1 MKYSSRFAIVVV
13 PLLLIAMASA
23 GAFPTAGKPIRLIV
37 PFPAGSPALDGTA
50 RIVAEKLRP
59 ALGVPVIVDNR
70 PGAGTV
76 VGNAAVA
83 SAAPDGHTLLYGV
96 GTAFTMLPHQ
106 LAKRPYDEFQDF
118 TPITLVA
125 TSPLFMAAH
134 ASVPASNV
142 RELVAFAKA
151 NPGKLSF
158 GSWQFGGINHVVL
171 EQLKV
176 EQALD
181 MVHVPYKGPED
192 ALKDLIEGRVQ
203 VMMGASVT
211 LLNLVKSGKLR
222 ALGAAS
228 DSRMRSIPEVRT
240 FAEQGFA
247 GYDYVG
253 TLIVMGPAKLPP
265 DIVRRLNSEL
275 VRVLREPE
283 TTAFFTKAAPTFDVS
298 PSTPEEL
305 GALLRAQ
312 HRVMEPLIRRLGI
325 RID

>member
-1 MKYSSRFAIVVV
+1 MTYSRQFAIALV
-13 PLLLIAMASA
+13 PLLVTAIASA
-23 GAFPTAGKPIRLIV
+23 GAFPIAGKPIRLVV
-37 PFPAGSPALDGTA
+37 PFPAGGPALDGTA

-59 ALGVPVIVDNR
+59 TLGVPVIVENR

-151 NPGKLSF
+151 NPGTLSF

-181 MVHVPYKGPED
+181 MVHVPYKGPDD
-192 ALKDLIEGRVQ
+192 ALKDLMEGRVHL
-203 VMMGASVT
+203 MMGAGVT
-211 LLNLVKSGKLR
+211 LLGLVKSGKLR

-228 DSRMRSIPEVRT
+228 
-240 FAEQGFA
+240 
-247 GYDYVG
+247 
-253 TLIVMGPAKLPP
+253 
-265 DIVRRLNSEL
+265 
-275 VRVLREPE
+275 
-283 TTAFFTKAAPTFDVS
+283 
-298 PSTPEEL
+298 
-305 GALLRAQ
+305 
-312 HRVMEPLIRRLGI
+312 H
-325 RID
+325 

>member
-1 MKYSSRFAIVVV
+1 MKNSSRFAIVVV

-23 GAFPTAGKPIRLIV
+23 GAFPIAAKPIRLVV

-70 PGAGTV
+70 PGGGTV

-106 LAKRPYDEFQDF
+106 LTKRPYDEFRDF

-211 LLNLVKSGKLR
+211 LLGLVKSGKLR

-228 DSRMRSIPEVRT
+228 NSRMRSMPELRT

-283 TTAFFTKAAPTFDVS
+283 TMAFFTKAAPTFDVS

-312 HRVMEPLIRRLGI
+312 HGAMEPLIRRLGI

>member
-1 MKYSSRFAIVVV
+1 
-13 PLLLIAMASA
+13 
-23 GAFPTAGKPIRLIV
+23 V

-106 LAKRPYDEFQDF
+106 LATRPYDEFQDF

-158 GSWQFGGINHVVL
+158 ASWQFGGINHVVL

-211 LLNLVKSGKLR
+211 LLGLVKAGKLR

-228 DSRMRSIPEVRT
+228 NSRMRSIPEVRT

-253 TLIVMGPAKLPP
+253 TLIVMGHPP

-305 GALLRAQ
+305 DTLLRAQ
-312 HRVMEPLIRRLGI
+312 HRAMEPLIRRLGI